1 MLGVL
6 VSCNV
11 HKSVMKS
18 AQGPILEKYFGN
30 VCLQQQE
37 GIFKSSMIYFA
48 KPVNNWRHDIISI
61 TIKTW
66 HSAQYFI
73 LTPI

>member
-1 MLGVL
+1 MVVSYGFPTLSITKNIKVPHSAQCTVQYCLLSNTIKPIMLGVL

-30 VCLQQQE
+30 VCLQQ
-37 GIFKSSMIYFA
+37 
-48 KPVNNWRHDIISI
+48 
-61 TIKTW
+61 
-66 HSAQYFI
+66 
-73 LTPI
+73 